1 MKSIKEFT
9 IEDHG
14 MLSVSPEVNEHNFKY
29 MVVERAMT
37 TFMVL
42 IKIFVRVNNMGF
54 GIKILEEPLEAIPR
68 LEPEDGKQHFITVR
82 WS

>member
-1 MKSIKEFT
+1 MKSIKCFA

-14 MLSVSPEVNEHNFKY
+14 MLSVFPEVERHNFKY
-29 MVVERAMT
+29 MVTGHAKT
-37 TFMVL
+37 TL
-42 IKIFVRVNNMGF
+42 ITFTNILVRICEMDF
-54 GIKILEEPLEAIPR
+54 SIGILDKPLAALPQ